1 MDERYTRYIEN
12 LRRVR
17 ALARP
22 ETHAGMKAADL
33 LEEIKQNAAE
43 SYTLMQQSNAIL
55 DEVIFSRRAENLTE
69 EEAAGLSE
77 FAGKLFHYANSED
90 CGIAYKIH
98 ALLLDYARLKQDD
111 RAIIRELYWAGVT
124 MHYMNVRSDDSS
136 INPLGKQV
144 RGYFQEGA
152 SYMARYEGFDL
163 ETKSYIIRCLGNSR
177 MAMSRHSHA
186 DCEAYMEVFDKAMG
200 VIRSPYYRKLDPS
213 IPWDKFEYAMHMDR
227 MTLLAYL
234 RDFKDPEIAE
244 KVLESAEYIHREQA
258 KNQTDDERLQNWRL
272 GYLYAMARY
281 HAGRCPVR
289 EVVDVLL
296 EAIEKAD
303 PKDYSPTGINNN
315 LTSLS
320 SLFYYEAAL
329 PPEEK
334 PQYACRLEKVFSK
347 SVSYL
352 NDLPVNQYPRVASN
366 AVRELVEM
374 QAGAERPYRKNML
387 VYMLAAHKPTYVHS
401 LMVANLT
408 RFFVRRLLW
417 KKPEAMVG
425 TMGYD
430 TVEAVRQHAE
440 ELCVMAYEC
449 GVYHDI
455 GKSMVTMYV
464 GNNSRRLLEEEFV
477 CVQWHAAFGYELLC
491 KIGHKGDLA
500 LAALY
505 HHTYYDGQ
513 GGYPKDQPPCPK
525 NMKPIVDALTV
536 ADSLDAATDNIGR
549 CYTAAK
555 PLEKLIEEL
564 QAQKGSR
571 YAPAVVELFDDP
583 DFCTEFRR
591 KLYESRQSVYLEV
604 YRETI

>member
-1 MDERYTRYIEN
+1 MDERDTRYIEN

-17 ALARP
+17 ALVRP
-22 ETHAGMKAADL
+22 EAHAGMKAADL

-77 FAGKLFHYANSED
+77 FAGKLFNYANSED

-213 IPWDKFEYAMHMDR
+213 IPWDKFEYAMHADR

-272 GYLYAMARY
+272 GYFYAMARY

-334 PQYACRLEKVFSK
+334 PQYACRLEKMFSK

-366 AVRELVEM
+366 
-374 QAGAERPYRKNML
+374 
-387 VYMLAAHKPTYVHS
+387 
-401 LMVANLT
+401 
-408 RFFVRRLLW
+408 
-417 KKPEAMVG
+417 
-425 TMGYD
+425 
-430 TVEAVRQHAE
+430 AVRQHAE

-464 GNNSRRLLEEEFV
+464 GNNSRRLLDEEFV

-491 KIGHKGDLA
+491 KIGHKDDLA

>member
-1 MDERYTRYIEN
+1 MDERDTRYIEN

-22 ETHAGMKAADL
+22 EVHAGMKAADL

-77 FAGKLFHYANSED
+77 FAGKLFNYANSED
-90 CGIAYKIH
+90 SGIAYKIH

-124 MHYMNVRSDDSS
+124 MHYMNVRGDDSS

-213 IPWDKFEYAMHMDR
+213 IPWDQFEYAMHMDR
-227 MTLLAYL
+227 ITLLAYL
-234 RDFKDPEIAE
+234 RDFKDPEI
-244 KVLESAEYIHREQA
+244 
-258 KNQTDDERLQNWRL
+258 
-272 GYLYAMARY
+272 
-281 HAGRCPVR
+281 
-289 EVVDVLL
+289 
-296 EAIEKAD
+296 
-303 PKDYSPTGINNN
+303 
-315 LTSLS
+315 
-320 SLFYYEAAL
+320 
-329 PPEEK
+329 PEEK
-334 PQYACRLEKVFSK
+334 PQYACRLEKMFSK

-374 QAGAERPYRKNML
+374 QAVAERPYRKNML

-408 RFFVRRLLW
+408 CFFVRRLLW

-464 GNNSRRLLEEEFV
+464 GNNSRRLLDEEFV

-564 QAQKGSR
+564 RAQKGSR

>member
-1 MDERYTRYIEN
+1 
-12 LRRVR
+12 
-17 ALARP
+17 
-22 ETHAGMKAADL
+22 
-33 LEEIKQNAAE
+33 
-43 SYTLMQQSNAIL
+43 
-55 DEVIFSRRAENLTE
+55 
-69 EEAAGLSE
+69 
-77 FAGKLFHYANSED
+77 
-90 CGIAYKIH
+90 
-98 ALLLDYARLKQDD
+98 
-111 RAIIRELYWAGVT
+111 
-124 MHYMNVRSDDSS
+124 
-136 INPLGKQV
+136 
-144 RGYFQEGA
+144 
-152 SYMARYEGFDL
+152 
-163 ETKSYIIRCLGNSR
+163 
-177 MAMSRHSHA
+177 
-186 DCEAYMEVFDKAMG
+186 
-200 VIRSPYYRKLDPS
+200 
-213 IPWDKFEYAMHMDR
+213 
-227 MTLLAYL
+227 
-234 RDFKDPEIAE
+234 
-244 KVLESAEYIHREQA
+244 
-258 KNQTDDERLQNWRL
+258 
-272 GYLYAMARY
+272 
-281 HAGRCPVR
+281 
-289 EVVDVLL
+289 
-296 EAIEKAD
+296 
-303 PKDYSPTGINNN
+303 
-315 LTSLS
+315 
-320 SLFYYEAAL
+320 
-329 PPEEK
+329 
-334 PQYACRLEKVFSK
+334 
-347 SVSYL
+347 
-352 NDLPVNQYPRVASN
+352 
-366 AVRELVEM
+366 
-374 QAGAERPYRKNML
+374 
-387 VYMLAAHKPTYVHS
+387 
-401 LMVANLT
+401 MVANLT

-491 KIGHKGDLA
+491 KIGHKDDLA

-564 QAQKGSR
+564 RAQKGSR

>member
-1 MDERYTRYIEN
+1 
-12 LRRVR
+12 
-17 ALARP
+17 
-22 ETHAGMKAADL
+22 
-33 LEEIKQNAAE
+33 
-43 SYTLMQQSNAIL
+43 
-55 DEVIFSRRAENLTE
+55 
-69 EEAAGLSE
+69 
-77 FAGKLFHYANSED
+77 
-90 CGIAYKIH
+90 
-98 ALLLDYARLKQDD
+98 
-111 RAIIRELYWAGVT
+111 
-124 MHYMNVRSDDSS
+124 
-136 INPLGKQV
+136 
-144 RGYFQEGA
+144 
-152 SYMARYEGFDL
+152 
-163 ETKSYIIRCLGNSR
+163 
-177 MAMSRHSHA
+177 
-186 DCEAYMEVFDKAMG
+186 
-200 VIRSPYYRKLDPS
+200 
-213 IPWDKFEYAMHMDR
+213 
-227 MTLLAYL
+227 
-234 RDFKDPEIAE
+234 
-244 KVLESAEYIHREQA
+244 
-258 KNQTDDERLQNWRL
+258 
-272 GYLYAMARY
+272 
-281 HAGRCPVR
+281 
-289 EVVDVLL
+289 
-296 EAIEKAD
+296 
-303 PKDYSPTGINNN
+303 
-315 LTSLS
+315 
-320 SLFYYEAAL
+320 
-329 PPEEK
+329 
-334 PQYACRLEKVFSK
+334 
-347 SVSYL
+347 
-352 NDLPVNQYPRVASN
+352 
-366 AVRELVEM
+366 
-374 QAGAERPYRKNML
+374 ML

-500 LAALY
+500 
-505 HHTYYDGQ
+505 
-513 GGYPKDQPPCPK
+513 PPCPK

-564 QAQKGSR
+564 RAQKGSR

>member
-1 MDERYTRYIEN
+1 
-12 LRRVR
+12 
-17 ALARP
+17 
-22 ETHAGMKAADL
+22 
-33 LEEIKQNAAE
+33 
-43 SYTLMQQSNAIL
+43 
-55 DEVIFSRRAENLTE
+55 
-69 EEAAGLSE
+69 
-77 FAGKLFHYANSED
+77 
-90 CGIAYKIH
+90 
-98 ALLLDYARLKQDD
+98 
-111 RAIIRELYWAGVT
+111 
-124 MHYMNVRSDDSS
+124 
-136 INPLGKQV
+136 
-144 RGYFQEGA
+144 
-152 SYMARYEGFDL
+152 
-163 ETKSYIIRCLGNSR
+163 
-177 MAMSRHSHA
+177 
-186 DCEAYMEVFDKAMG
+186 MEVFDKAMG

-213 IPWDKFEYAMHMDR
+213 IPWDQFEYAMHMDR

-272 GYLYAMARY
+272 GYFYAAARY
-281 HAGRCPVR
+281 HAGRCPAR

-296 EAIEKAD
+296 EVIEKVD

-334 PQYACRLEKVFSK
+334 PQYACRLEKMFSK

-374 QAGAERPYRKNML
+374 QAVAERPYRKNML

-408 RFFVRRLLW
+408 CFFVRRLLW

-430 TVEAVRQHAE
+430 TVEAVQQHGE
-440 ELCVMAYEC
+440 EICTMAYEC

-464 GNNSRRLLEEEFV
+464 GNNSRRLLDEEFV

-564 QAQKGSR
+564 RAQKGSR

>member
-17 ALARP
+17 ALVRP
-22 ETHAGMKAADL
+22 EVHAGMKAADL

-55 DEVIFSRRAENLTE
+55 DEMIFSRRAENLTE

-200 VIRSPYYRKLDPS
+200 VICSPYYRKLDPS
-213 IPWDKFEYAMHMDR
+213 IPWDKFEYAMHADR

-272 GYLYAMARY
+272 GYFYAMARY

-296 EAIEKAD
+296 EAIEKAG

-334 PQYACRLEKVFSK
+334 PQYACRLEKMFSK

-430 TVEAVRQHAE
+430 TVEAVRQHA
-440 ELCVMAYEC
+440 
-449 GVYHDI
+449 
-455 GKSMVTMYV
+455 
-464 GNNSRRLLEEEFV
+464 
-477 CVQWHAAFGYELLC
+477 AFGYELLC

-564 QAQKGSR
+564 RAQKGSR